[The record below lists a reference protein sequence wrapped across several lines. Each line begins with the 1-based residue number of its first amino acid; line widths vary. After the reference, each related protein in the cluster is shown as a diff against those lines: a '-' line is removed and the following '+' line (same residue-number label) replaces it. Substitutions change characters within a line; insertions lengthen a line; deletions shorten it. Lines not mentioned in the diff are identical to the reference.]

1 MMGQCRYGRYGRY
14 GRQHP
19 TAEVFRELPADM
31 IFLGSGLEFVPK
43 RKGAGREAVRTFTDP
58 DPMQEKKYHKTSN
71 WIKCLW
77 NGIVLRE
84 LYVAKPRPLD
94 WVGWQAFGWISASKY
109 LPNVHIESST
119 CSEILRLPPDHA
131 HKYSG
136 VTGHTSKGYCNLAL
150 NDQLSLSN
158 FW

>member
-1 MMGQCRYGRYGRY
+1 MWLNEPMNDPSDFGIFFDKVSYQIENYDEHALQDPTRPMMGQCRYGRYGRY

-71 WIKCLW
+71 
-77 NGIVLRE
+77 
-84 LYVAKPRPLD
+84 
-94 WVGWQAFGWISASKY
+94 
-109 LPNVHIESST
+109 
-119 CSEILRLPPDHA
+119 
-131 HKYSG
+131 
-136 VTGHTSKGYCNLAL
+136 
-150 NDQLSLSN
+150 
-158 FW
+158 

>member
-1 MMGQCRYGRYGRY
+1 MMGQRRYGRY

-31 IFLGSGLEFVPK
+31 IFLGSGLEFAPK

-84 LYVAKPRPLD
+84 LYVAKPRPFD

-119 CSEILRLPPDHA
+119 CSEILRLPPDYA

-158 FW
+158 YW